1 MSSLDS
7 VRLTIYTKFLTS
19 SQIMQ
24 KKIFLLL
31 FILLVNMR
39 CSIPVT
45 NDIKKSEYQTL
56 FKLTLRYIFKSQH
69 LPPDYYNQPL
79 KIINMQEYPLS
90 KPLIINGKQCII
102 LPFDTNVM
110 DLLAGTDIF
119 KPVPVVKISEFRV
132 QGMRANLSITL
143 RATGHNYIVTIKKAN
158 SHTYVVTN
166 LIHRTL

>member
-1 MSSLDS
+1 
-7 VRLTIYTKFLTS
+7 
-19 SQIMQ
+19 MQ
-24 KKIFLLL
+24 KRIFLLL
-31 FILLVNMR
+31 FILLVNLR
-39 CSIPVT
+39 CSIPV
-45 NDIKKSEYQTL
+45 DKEIKKSEYQTL
-56 FKLTLRYIFKSQH
+56 FKLTLRYNVKSQH

-79 KIINMQEYPLS
+79 KIINMQEYPFS

-119 KPVPVVKISEFRV
+119 KPVPVVKISEFKVR
-132 QGMRANLSITL
+132 GIKANLSITL

>member
-1 MSSLDS
+1 MDSLDS
-7 VRLTIYTKFLTS
+7 VRLTIYTNFLTS

-24 KKIFLLL
+24 KRIFLLL
-31 FILLVNMR
+31 VMSLVNVR
-39 CSIPVT
+39 CSKPV
-45 NDIKKSEYQTL
+45 DKEIKKSEYQTL

-79 KIINMQEYPLS
+79 KIINMQEYPFS

-102 LPFDTNVM
+102 LPCDTKVM

-119 KPVPVVKISEFRV
+119 KPVPVVKISEFEV
-132 QGMRANLSITL
+132 QGTKANLKITL
-143 RATGHNYIVTIKKAN
+143 RATGHQYIVTIKKAD
-158 SHTYVVTN
+158 SHTFVVTN